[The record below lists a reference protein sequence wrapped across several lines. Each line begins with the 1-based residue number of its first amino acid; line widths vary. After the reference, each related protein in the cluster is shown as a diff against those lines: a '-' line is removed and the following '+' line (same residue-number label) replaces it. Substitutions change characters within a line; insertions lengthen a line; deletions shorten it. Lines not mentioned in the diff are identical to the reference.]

1 MSEFITVKASDHP
14 SELMVAKSYL
24 ESEDI
29 PCVIKD
35 ELISQVYSMASN
47 AWGGAKLQVAEEDF
61 EQAVKLLVEGGFAK
75 KEDYEPTSSDM
86 FLVRLVEKIK
96 NLFKMK

>member
-1 MSEFITVKASDHP
+1 MEELSESTQKKLNETCKKIYRLLQIQGFGRIDLRIKNDEIYFIEANPNP
-14 SELMVAKSYL
+14 S
-24 ESEDI
+24 I
-29 PCVIKD
+29 
-35 ELISQVYSMASN
+35 
-47 AWGGAKLQVAEEDF
+47 
-61 EQAVKLLVEGGFAK
+61 AK